1 VDASHER
8 RADPR
13 VRVGGAFLRLL
24 SREPAHI
31 RDVSAGGA
39 LLETG
44 AAAVPGAEGHLATRL
59 NSRPFSA
66 TVKVAHVR
74 PPHGGEAGGRARVG
88 VEFAAMDED
97 SRTALSRFLGTGD
110 GSQA

>member
-1 VDASHER
+1 M
-8 RADPR
+8 R
-13 VRVGGAFLRLL
+13 VEGAFLRLL

-44 AAAVPGAEGHLATRL
+44 PAVPGSEGHLATRL
-59 NSRPFSA
+59 NGRPFSA
-66 TVKVAHVR
+66 TVKVTHVG
-74 PPHGGEAGGRARVG
+74 PPNGGAAGGRARVG